1 MEGRLALQVLAWIA
15 LASVLLNALS
25 WAHVNRA
32 VAGVMAL
39 SVPATSDCEG
49 RLLALIKCQV
59 MGRAD
64 ELCCAA
70 FVKANERGC
79 FCQMIGECFR
89 CWLIIHF

>member
-15 LASVLLNALS
+15 LGSVLLNALS

-32 VAGVMAL
+32 KAGVMAL

-49 RLLALIKCQV
+49 RLLTLIKCQV

-64 ELCCAA
+64 KLCCAA
-70 FVKANERGC
+70 FVEANERAC
-79 FCQMIGECFR
+79 FCQMIGECFHF
-89 CWLIIHF
+89 WLMLII